1 MSSLSLSLRRSYP
14 SSSLLHFMQAPLVLL
29 ARMASQVFLVELEQ
43 KESLVILEI
52 TVGRD
57 KMDPEACRETQV
69 LREVPA
75 RRDRRDR
82 QETVDRLDL
91 RAPLVSLEILDF
103 LALLAR
109 RDHKVQLAPL
119 VPQANLAQM
128 EPPVSSARSINKLLQ
143 KIKVVPV
150 NVDFVHMLGNIIVI

>member
-1 MSSLSLSLRRSYP
+1 
-14 SSSLLHFMQAPLVLL
+14 
-29 ARMASQVFLVELEQ
+29 MASQVFLVELEQ
-43 KESLVILEI
+43 RESLVIPDR
-52 TVGRD
+52 TVGQD
-57 KMDPEACRETQV
+57 KMDPEASRETQV
-69 LREVPA
+69 LREVLA

-119 VPQANLAQM
+119 VPPANLAQM
-128 EPPVSSARSINKLLQ
+128 EPPVSSAQPINKLL
-143 KIKVVPV
+143 
-150 NVDFVHMLGNIIVI
+150 

>member
-1 MSSLSLSLRRSYP
+1 MSSLSLPLLLSLQRSYP

-43 KESLVILEI
+43 KESLAILEI
-52 TVGRD
+52 MVGRD
-57 KMDPEACRETQV
+57 KMDPEASRETQV

-75 RRDRRDR
+75 HRDRRDR

-91 RAPLVSLEILDF
+91 QAPLVSLEILDF
-103 LALLAR
+103 LAPLAR

-119 VPQANLAQM
+119 VLLANLAQM
-128 EPPVSSARSINKLLQ
+128 EPPVSSARPIN
-143 KIKVVPV
+143 
-150 NVDFVHMLGNIIVI
+150 